1 MSDGPPTNAREPS
14 PPEREPTP
22 EATGEPTTPGRL
34 LAGLGVSGTVRLL
47 IGSFG
52 LVGLVLGVILV
63 WNADSATTLA
73 IVSAVLLVLAAL
85 GFKPKA
91 SGRGTDAVE
100 LSLRASWSGGA
111 RYWCNVKT
119 PNDTNFSLVTG
130 PASFIGALPMST
142 CRVVYPDEF
151 PASEP
156 LVPGTYEVEWRSAPV
171 VDPVGGNPVAALET
185 HNLGP
190 PLATDSF
197 TIPEEA
203 AIPSPPPPTAS
214 GAET

>member
-111 RYWCNVKT
+111 RYWC
-119 PNDTNFSLVTG
+119 
-130 PASFIGALPMST
+130 
-142 CRVVYPDEF
+142 
-151 PASEP
+151 
-156 LVPGTYEVEWRSAPV
+156 
-171 VDPVGGNPVAALET
+171 
-185 HNLGP
+185 
-190 PLATDSF
+190 
-197 TIPEEA
+197 
-203 AIPSPPPPTAS
+203 
-214 GAET
+214 